1 MKKTGLLILAVIMGS
16 IDAFAIDQNS
26 TDTLTVNKVYGE
38 SDTTLNSVTEYTGGK
53 EDAKPEQRKQKRS
66 IIDRIIN
73 SKKIKVDTTQNLD
86 FLYEKVLVGDDTV
99 SIVLPQKNYG
109 RYDRGLYNFLF
120 IPKGQW
126 AFGLTASY
134 GEFGTENIE
143 LFSLISNIDV
153 TLKGYSINPSI
164 SYFIR
169 HNQALGLRFDY
180 THIFGAIDNL
190 YFEYDDDIN
199 FNLAGV
205 SYLNKTYSMSL
216 FYRNYLGLG
225 NRGRFAIFNEVALKL
240 GGGYSEFVRNY
251 AGIPKNTHTDI
262 FTTSLNFSPGLC
274 VFIQEYVSF
283 NVSFGVFGLNYRREK
298 QNTDGVDEG
307 IRHSSG
313 ANFRFNIF
321 NINFGIGI
329 HI

>member
-1 MKKTGLLILAVIMGS
+1 MRKIGLLKVMLFMGLAAATATVAEAADVMS
-16 IDAFAIDQNS
+16 VCNVTDSQESDLAF
-26 TDTLTVNKVYGE
+26 YGE
-38 SDTTLNSVTEYTGGK
+38 TTAENTAFYESPKIPL
-53 EDAKPEQRKQKRS
+53 
-66 IIDRIIN
+66 IDKIVN
-73 SKKIKVDTTQNLD
+73 NNKIKVDTTQNLD
-86 FLYEKVLVGDDTV
+86 FLYEKVIVGKDTV

-126 AFGLTASY
+126 AFALTASY
-134 GEFGTENIE
+134 GEFSSENIQ

-153 TLKGYSINPSI
+153 TLKGYSIKPAV
-164 SYFIR
+164 SYFFR
-169 HNQALGLRFDY
+169 HNQSIGLRFDY
-180 THIFGAIDNL
+180 TNIYGGIDNL
-190 YFEYDDDIN
+190 YFDFDDDIN

-205 SYLNKTYSMSL
+205 SYLNRTYSMSL

-225 NRGRFAIFNEVALKL
+225 RKGRFAIFNEVALKL
-240 GGGYSEFVRNY
+240 GGGFSDFTRNY
-251 AGIPKNTHTDI
+251 AGVPKLTHTDI

-283 NVSFGVFGLNYRREK
+283 NVSFGVFGLNFRREK

-307 IRHSSG
+307 TRYTSG

-321 NINFGIGI
+321 NISFGIGV

>member
-1 MKKTGLLILAVIMGS
+1 MKHFRILSGVIIATVLLISPAVIYAGS
-16 IDAFAIDQNS
+16 LEISDPVAGS
-26 TDTLTVNKVYGE
+26 TESLTPGE
-38 SDTTLNSVTEYTGGK
+38 FESPSESGK
-53 EDAKPEQRKQKRS
+53 IP
-66 IIDRIIN
+66 IIDRLAN
-73 SKKIKVDTTQNLD
+73 NRKIKMDTTKNLD
-86 FLYEKVLVGDDTV
+86 FLEETVIVKNDTV
-99 SIVLPQKNYG
+99 PIVLPQKNYG
-109 RYDRGLYNFLF
+109 RYDRGLFNFLF

-134 GEFGTENIE
+134 GEFNTEDIE

-153 TLKGYSINPSI
+153 TLKGYSINPSV

-169 HNQALGLRFDY
+169 HNQAIGLRFDY
-180 THIFGAIDNL
+180 TNIYGAIDNL

-199 FNLAGV
+199 FNLNGV
-205 SYLNKTYSMSL
+205 SYLSNTYSMSF

-225 NRGRFAIFNEVALKL
+225 RAGRFAIFNEVALKL

-251 AGIPKNTHTDI
+251 AGVPKNTHTDI
-262 FTTSLNFSPGLC
+262 FSASLNFSPGLC

-283 NVSFGVFGLNYRREK
+283 NVSFGVFGLSYKHER

-307 IRHSSG
+307 VRNSSG